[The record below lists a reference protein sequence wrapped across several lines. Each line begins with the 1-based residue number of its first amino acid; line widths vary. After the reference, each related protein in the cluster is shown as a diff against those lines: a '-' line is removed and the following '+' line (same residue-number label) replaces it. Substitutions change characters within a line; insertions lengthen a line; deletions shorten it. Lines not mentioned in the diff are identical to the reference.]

1 MKSGALPLFA
11 GYAAQAGALDVSWV
25 AASVFAGGYLGDEA
39 RFFAVRR
46 YGVAAI
52 ESRPRFANAL
62 LKAKKLLDR
71 YGVAYIFLYRY
82 PKGLRTVG
90 ALPVGLTD
98 IPWLRFTTLNAASAA
113 LWTSILVG
121 SGYLFGETIRYA
133 VSDNWGMFSI
143 ALLGVFLLLSFIVWR
158 RVVQTD

>member
-39 RFFAVRR
+39 RFFAIRH
-46 YGVAAI
+46 YGAAAI
-52 ESRPRFANAL
+52 ESRPRFSNAFK
-62 LKAKKLLDR
+62 KAKKLFDR

-90 ALPVGLTD
+90 ALPIGLTN
-98 IPWLRFTTLNAASAA
+98 ISWCRFTALNAASAA

-121 SGYLFGETIRYA
+121 SGYLFGESIRY
-133 VSDNWGMFSI
+133 VVNDNWGVFSV
-143 ALLGVFLLLSFIVWR
+143 ALLGTFLLLSFIAWR
-158 RVVQTD
+158 HLVKTE

>member
-1 MKSGALPLFA
+1 M
-11 GYAAQAGALDVSWV
+11 DVSWV

-39 RFFAVRR
+39 RFFAMRR
-46 YGVAAI
+46 YGAAAI
-52 ESRPRFANAL
+52 TSRPRFARAL
-62 LKAKKLLDR
+62 LKARKLLDR

-98 IPWLRFTTLNAASAA
+98 ISWPRFTTLNAASAA

-121 SGYLFGETIRYA
+121 SGYLFGETIQYA
-133 VSDNWGMFSI
+133 VTENWGIFSV
-143 ALLGVFLLLSFIVWR
+143 ALLAVFLLILYMAWR
-158 RVVQTD
+158 RVMQAD